1 VKMINRFQGDINQ
14 RVRLE
19 KLLSQKLVAGNQPLA
34 NEVEALAEL
43 KLISCYETLIEQ
55 NGTDNDIYFVL
66 TGSFKIEVNG
76 KAVGTRWPN
85 DHIGEMAAIEPSQKR
100 AASVIALEDSVV
112 AKLTESQLAELGN
125 KYPDIYKKIAQEL
138 SRRLQQRNQFV
149 TVLRD
154 KIKVFIICSVEA
166 LPVAEA
172 IQNAFEHEQFLTR
185 IWSDGVFKVTNY
197 TLQSLEDEVDDSD
210 FAIAIAHADDL
221 VKIRGQE
228 WPSSRDNVIFEL
240 GLFMGKLGRSRA
252 ILMEPRDECV
262 KLPSDL
268 AGITTILYRFP
279 EDENE
284 IAARMGPACNKL
296 KEHIK
301 KLGPNN

>member
-1 VKMINRFQGDINQ
+1 MINRFQGDENQ

-19 KLLSQKLVAGNQPLA
+19 KLLSQKLVAGNQSLA
-34 NEVEALAEL
+34 KEIEALVEL
-43 KLISCYETLIEQ
+43 KSIPCNETLIEQ
-55 NGTDNDIYFVL
+55 DGTDNDIYFVL

-76 KAVGTRWPN
+76 TAIGKRVPN

-100 AASVIALEDSVV
+100 VASVIALEDSVV
-112 AKLTESQLAELGN
+112 AKLTEPHFAELGN

-138 SRRLQQRNQFV
+138 SLRLQQRNKLV
-149 TVLRD
+149 TAFRD

-166 LPVAEA
+166 LPIAEA
-172 IQNAFEHEQFLTR
+172 IQNAFEYEPFLTT
-185 IWSDGVFKVTNY
+185 IWSNGVFKVTNY

-221 VKIRGQE
+221 LKFRGQE

-240 GLFMGKLGRSRA
+240 GLFMGRLGRSRA
-252 ILMEPRDECV
+252 ILMEPREESV

-268 AGITTILYRFP
+268 AGVTTIPYCFP
-279 EDENE
+279 TNGNE
-284 IAARMGPACNKL
+284 VAPKMGPACNKL